1 MASINIE
8 NANFS
13 YDKIKILNN
22 FSLEVEDKEFLVLVG
37 PSGCGKSSLLRIISG
52 LSNLDDG
59 DIKVGDTSVRDLAPK
74 DRDIAMVFQSYA
86 LYPHLSV
93 KQNIEFPLKLKG
105 LHKNEI
111 DQRVTQVATSLELLE
126 LLNRKPKELSGGQRQ
141 RVAMGRAII
150 RKPKAFLFDEPL
162 SNLDAS
168 LRDKMRTE
176 IKKRHEQLKTTTIYV
191 THDQTEAMTLADRI
205 VVLNKGVIQQLGTPY
220 QIYDKP
226 QNKFVAQF
234 VGSPCMNIVDGAEIS
249 THLDNYEIGFRAE
262 DLKLNANFNDNN
274 ISFACLIE
282 VIEPLGSE
290 HLITIRWKE
299 ERLQWKL
306 YERVEFKIGESV
318 ELHLDLSKCHLF
330 SKATGEREENPDAL
344 YDTSRQLPNKT
355 NSA

>member
-176 IKKRHEQLKTTTIYV
+176 IKK
-191 THDQTEAMTLADRI
+191 
-205 VVLNKGVIQQLGTPY
+205 
-220 QIYDKP
+220 
-226 QNKFVAQF
+226 
-234 VGSPCMNIVDGAEIS
+234 
-249 THLDNYEIGFRAE
+249 
-262 DLKLNANFNDNN
+262 ND
-274 ISFACLIE
+274 
-282 VIEPLGSE
+282 
-290 HLITIRWKE
+290 
-299 ERLQWKL
+299 
-306 YERVEFKIGESV
+306 
-318 ELHLDLSKCHLF
+318 
-330 SKATGEREENPDAL
+330 
-344 YDTSRQLPNKT
+344 T
-355 NSA
+355 NSSKPPPFTSHTTRQRQ